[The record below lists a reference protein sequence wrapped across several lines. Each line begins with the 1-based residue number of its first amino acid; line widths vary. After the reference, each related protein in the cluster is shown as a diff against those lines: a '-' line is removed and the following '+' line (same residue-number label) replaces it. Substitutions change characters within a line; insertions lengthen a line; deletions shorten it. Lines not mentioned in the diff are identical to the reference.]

1 VPLQQQQQKPVPV
14 TVQPVLLPL
23 THTQA
28 KLKWLLEQ
36 VHMVRSRSVNTHPSI
51 ADRNSAAG
59 LFAAMWEQ
67 QGGEREASQ
76 DVQ

>member
-1 VPLQQQQQKPVPV
+1 VPLQQQQQQQKPAPVPV
-14 TVQPVLLPL
+14 PLPL
-23 THTQA
+23 PHTQA

-51 ADRNSAAG
+51 ADRNSVTG

-76 DVQ
+76 EVQ